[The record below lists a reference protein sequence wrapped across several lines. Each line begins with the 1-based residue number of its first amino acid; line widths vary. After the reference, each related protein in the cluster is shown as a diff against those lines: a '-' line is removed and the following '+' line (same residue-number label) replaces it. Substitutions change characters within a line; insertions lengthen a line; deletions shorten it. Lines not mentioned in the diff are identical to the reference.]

1 MRAILACLALFFSSL
16 AVAVDSSV
24 PQLYLRASF
33 NGWSTSQPMYLT
45 ANNTWE
51 VSVTASANSE
61 FKFDVSGDWAENY
74 GDDNGDGIAERNGGN
89 IRISQG
95 GYYTVR
101 YNDLTRRYS
110 LLVSTFVYLPFSGY
124 PEWSIA
130 GLPVT
135 VYQDGKYFQSGTI
148 SYGKYGNWYNSRLP
162 VGRNYRVVLDA
173 TTSTN
178 RYQGEVSFTSAP
190 NLPTQNLAVASCG
203 AVTVKAAMGSS
214 SQTLNCKNGIWSA
227 LLSPAGNPIQLLVR
241 HSSSD
246 YNDTLYGDDNGDGV
260 VAENEAP
267 LIASGTGKQLLTL
280 DLNSGGYSLSAQ
292 QTLTFITYSY
302 MPRECWLEIRGNK
315 APLSWDT
322 GLAFD
327 DAAAGLMLRE
337 LTLAMS
343 GDNLEYKYTRVCTGG
358 SLTWETGSNRSG
370 APSDV
375 DYPQF

>member
-1 MRAILACLALFFSSL
+1 MRAFITCLALLFSSL

-24 PQLYLRASF
+24 PQLYLRGSF
-33 NGWSTSQPMYLT
+33 NGWTTNQPMYLT
-45 ANNTWE
+45 SNNTWE
-51 VSVTASANSE
+51 ATVNASANSE
-61 FKFDVSGDWAENY
+61 FKFDVSGDWSENY

-89 IRISQG
+89 IRITQG

-101 YNDLTRRYS
+101 YHDLTRRYS

-135 VYQDGKYFQSGTI
+135 VYQDGKYFQSGGI
-148 SYGKYGNWYNSRLP
+148 SYGKYGNWYTTRLP

-173 TTSTN
+173 TTSNN

-203 AVTVKAAMGSS
+203 AVAVRASMGAS
-214 SQTLNCKNGIWSA
+214 SQALNCTNGIWSA
-227 LLSPAGNPIQLLVR
+227 LLSPAGNPIQLLAR
-241 HSSSD
+241 HNSGDS
-246 YNDTLYGDDNGDGV
+246 NDTLYGDDGGDGV
-260 VAENEAP
+260 VAINEAP
-267 LIASGTGKQLLTL
+267 LTANGSGKQLLTL
-280 DLNSGGYSLSAQ
+280 DLNSGAYSLSSQ
-292 QTLTFITYSY
+292 HTVTFTTYSY

-315 APLSWDT
+315 APLSWDK

-327 DAAAGLMLRE
+327 NAAAGLMLRE
-337 LTLAMS
+337 QTLAMAE
-343 GDNLEYKYTRVCTGG
+343 GDFEYKYTRVCTGG
-358 SLTWETGSNRSG
+358 SLSWELGDNRQG
-370 APSDV
+370 APTDV